1 MGKTSAFAG
10 STSTR
15 LILTFEAIR
24 FLENVMVLSIGIA
37 DSKTEVKWS
46 QLLETP
52 ILILTTDLKVLLP
65 IDEGVPI
72 LRLEILATVPK
83 LNVRYC
89 CQPMPSL
96 SAGDQAKRTTVMV
109 LARINANPS
118 ILGANFV
125 GFLLL

>member
-1 MGKTSAFAG
+1 MGKTSAFSG
-10 STSTR
+10 STSTK

-52 ILILTTDLKVLLP
+52 ILILTTDLNVFPP

-83 LNVRYC
+83 LNVRNG

-109 LARINANPS
+109 LARINANPQ
-118 ILGANFV
+118 F
-125 GFLLL
+125 